1 MTNFHDVR
9 FPARLAFGAS
19 GGPQRRTDIVA
30 LANGSEVR
38 NTAQYHSRRQYNAST
53 SIKTRDD
60 AIEINKFFELRRGQL
75 YAFRFKDM
83 LEYSSANGDNPAMP
97 TDQILGRGDGSRAS
111 FQLIKTYSDDVQSY
125 ERVITKPVSGTV
137 VIAINGQVLEASDF
151 TVDGLTGVVDLNVAP
166 ASGAVVT
173 AGFEFDVP
181 VRFDTDTLDIS
192 YEDFGALQ
200 ISDIPLVEVLD
211 YANN

>member
-60 AIEINKFFELRRGQL
+60 AIEINEFFELRRGQL
-75 YAFRFKDM
+75 HAFRFKDM
-83 LEYSSANGDNPAMP
+83 LEYSSAIGDNPVMP

-125 ERVITKPVSGTV
+125 ERAITKPVSGTV
-137 VIAINGQVLEASDF
+137 VVAINGQVLETSDF
-151 TVDGLTGVVDLNVAP
+151 TVGGLTGIVDLNVAP

-192 YEDFGALQ
+192 YEDFGGLQ